1 MLKLKKKEI
10 NLFGS
15 FLKYSS
21 EVFLK
26 YFLNTSLKYS
36 SALLEATKYKLNY
49 FDSIL
54 PIQTPLPT
62 FVLSVIISPWNSL
75 PLNHRE
81 KTYKL
86 PSM

>member
-1 MLKLKKKEI
+1 MHYLISILRVLCKWSFLKTDFNPYVCWNLKKKEI

-36 SALLEATKYKLNY
+36 SALLEATKYKLN
-49 FDSIL
+49 
-54 PIQTPLPT
+54 
-62 FVLSVIISPWNSL
+62 
-75 PLNHRE
+75 
-81 KTYKL
+81 
-86 PSM
+86 